1 MAAAH
6 MRGLR
11 SSPFLCVLHPGACAA
26 LAKRFTIARTMI
38 KETVLADVTAQ
49 MVKELRERTGA
60 GIKECKDIL
69 TQTDGDIQQAIDL
82 LREKGMKVSDK
93 VQGREANEGR
103 IEVYVHP
110 GSRMAAL
117 VEIDCETDFV
127 ARTEDFIA
135 LAKDLALHIAATNPR
150 YLKIGDVPAEEIA
163 NSGEKAEKFY
173 EQYVL
178 MAQPFIKD
186 GSRTIEE
193 KVKETVAKVRE
204 NIVVRRFVRYEIG
217 G

>member
-1 MAAAH
+1 MAE
-6 MRGLR
+6 
-11 SSPFLCVLHPGACAA
+11 
-26 LAKRFTIARTMI
+26 I
-38 KETVLADVTAQ
+38 TAQ

-60 GIKECKDIL
+60 GVKESKDIL
-69 TQTDGDIQQAIDL
+69 VQTGGDMKQAIEL

-103 IEVYVHP
+103 IEVYIHP

-117 VEIDCETDFV
+117 VELNCETDFV
-127 ARTEDFIA
+127 ARTDDFIA
-135 LAKDLALHIAATNPR
+135 LAKDVALHVAAVNPR
-150 YLKIGDVPAEEIA
+150 YLRVEDVPADVLAE
-163 NSGEKAEKFY
+163 SGEKPEKFY

-178 MAQPFIKD
+178 LAQPFIKD

-193 KVKETVAKVRE
+193 KVKDTVAKIRE
-204 NIVVRRFVRYEIG
+204 NVIIRRFVRYEIG

>member
-1 MAAAH
+1 MA
-6 MRGLR
+6 
-11 SSPFLCVLHPGACAA
+11 
-26 LAKRFTIARTMI
+26 
-38 KETVLADVTAQ
+38 EVTAQ

-69 TQTDGDIQQAIDL
+69 SQTGGDIKQAIDL
-82 LREKGMKVSDK
+82 LRERGLKVSDK

-103 IEVYVHP
+103 IEIYIHP
-110 GSRMAAL
+110 GARMAAM

-135 LAKDLALHIAATNPR
+135 LSKDLALHVAATNPR
-150 YLKIGDVPAEEIA
+150 YLKVEDVPAAEIA
-163 NSGEKAEKFY
+163 ESGETPEKFA

-178 MAQPFIKD
+178 MTQPFIRD
-186 GSRTIEE
+186 GSRTIED
-193 KVKETVAKVRE
+193 KIKETVAKVRE

>member
-1 MAAAH
+1 VA
-6 MRGLR
+6 
-11 SSPFLCVLHPGACAA
+11 
-26 LAKRFTIARTMI
+26 
-38 KETVLADVTAQ
+38 EVTAQ

-69 TQTDGDIQQAIDL
+69 VQADGDLSQAIKL
-82 LREKGMKVSDK
+82 LREKGLKVSDK
-93 VQGREANEGR
+93 VQGREAKEGR
-103 IEVYVHP
+103 IEVYIHP
-110 GSRMAAL
+110 GSRMAAM
-117 VEIDCETDFV
+117 VEVDCETDFV

-135 LAKDLALHIAATNPR
+135 LAKDLALHIAATNTR
-150 YLKIGDVPAEEIA
+150 YLTAADVPAAEIEA
-163 NSGEKAEKFY
+163 SGESADKFY

-193 KVKETVAKVRE
+193 KIKETVAKVRE
-204 NIVVRRFVRYEIG
+204 NIIVRRFVRYEIG

>member
-1 MAAAH
+1 
-6 MRGLR
+6 
-11 SSPFLCVLHPGACAA
+11 
-26 LAKRFTIARTMI
+26 
-38 KETVLADVTAQ
+38 

-69 TQTDGDIQQAIDL
+69 TQTAGNIDQAIEI
-82 LREKGMKVSDK
+82 LREKGLRVSDK

-110 GSRMAAL
+110 GARMAAL

-150 YLKIGDVPAEEIA
+150 YIRADEVPAAEIEA
-163 NSGEKAEKFY
+163 SGLTAEKYY
-173 EQYVL
+173 EEVVL
-178 MAQPFIKD
+178 LAQPFVKD
-186 GSRTIEE
+186 GSQTIED
-193 KVKETVAKVRE
+193 KIKATVAKVRE
-204 NIVVRRFVRYEIG
+204 NIIVRRFTRYEIG

>member
-1 MAAAH
+1 M
-6 MRGLR
+6 
-11 SSPFLCVLHPGACAA
+11 V
-26 LAKRFTIARTMI
+26 
-38 KETVLADVTAQ
+38 VADVTAQ

-69 TQTDGDIQQAIDL
+69 TQTSGDIKQAIDL

-103 IEVYVHP
+103 IEVYIHP

-150 YLKIGDVPAEEIA
+150 YLKVEDVPAEEII

-178 MAQPFIKD
+178 LAQPFIKD